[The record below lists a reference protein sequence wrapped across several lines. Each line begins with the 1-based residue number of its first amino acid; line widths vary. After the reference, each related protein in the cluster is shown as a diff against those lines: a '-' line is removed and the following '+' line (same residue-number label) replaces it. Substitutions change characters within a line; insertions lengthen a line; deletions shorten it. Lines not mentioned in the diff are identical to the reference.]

1 MKLFEDSD
9 QSILVLV
16 PGRFLAVCIA
26 VFSKRDVVGQGV
38 LKLSQSARRVMFFSD
53 ERDKVLEDS

>member
-26 VFSKRDVVGQGV
+26 VFAKRDVVGQGV

-53 ERDKVLEDS
+53 ERDKVPEDS